1 MNPLDNLRA
10 RIEVFL
16 ELNGETILDSRLARV
31 LEEVERRGSLLAAC
45 RAAGAPYSRT
55 WEKITRI
62 EEILG
67 AGVLEAKRG
76 GVGGGGARLT
86 RLGKMLLQ
94 RYREAS
100 RELEGGLP
108 ALKSKGL
115 PDLMIAGSHDPA
127 LELLLGILRE
137 RSPRLDVEVAWLGS
151 AGGLAALM
159 LGDAHIAG
167 SHLLDPESGL
177 YNIPFLKRYWLE
189 GRVYVVR
196 GYRRELGLVYRPDME
211 VSSVSELLEGRLR
224 LINRNPGS
232 GTRVFLDHLL
242 RQAALDKGMEA
253 GEILSRVRG
262 YEQEART
269 HVEVARKVASG
280 EGDVGIAVRY
290 AAELYGLKF
299 TRLVWEFYDFIV
311 SRDAMRMKAIN
322 LFLETLR
329 SKKFREILSRL
340 PGYRVSEELGS
351 IIYR

>member
-10 RIEVFL
+10 RVEVFL
-16 ELNGETILDSRLARV
+16 ELNGETILDPRLARV
-31 LEEVERRGSLLAAC
+31 LEEVERRGSLLSAC
-45 RAAGAPYSRT
+45 RAVGAPYSRT
-55 WEKITRI
+55 WERITWMERL
-62 EEILG
+62 LG
-67 AGVLEAKRG
+67 ARVLEARRG

-86 RLGKMLLQ
+86 RLGKLLLQ

-100 RELEGGLP
+100 RELESGLP

-115 PDLMIAGSHDPA
+115 PDLVIAGSHDPA
-127 LELLLGILRE
+127 LELLLGILRR
-137 RSPRLDVEVAWLGS
+137 RSRELDVEVAWLGS

-177 YNIPFLKRYWLE
+177 YNTPFLKRYWLE

-196 GYRRELGLVYRPDME
+196 GYQRELGLVYRPGTE

-242 RQAALDKGMEA
+242 RQAALDKGLEA
-253 GEILSRVRG
+253 GEIPRRVRG
-262 YEQEART
+262 YGHEVRT
-269 HVEVARKVASG
+269 HVEVARGVASG
-280 EGDVGIAVRY
+280 EGDVGVAVRY
-290 AAELYGLKF
+290 AAELYGLNF
-299 TRLVWEFYDFIV
+299 TRLAWESYDFIIPKT
-311 SRDAMRMKAIN
+311 AIRMSPVK

-329 SKKFREILSRL
+329 SERFRSVLGRL
-340 PGYRVSEELGS
+340 PGYRVSKGFGS
-351 IIYR
+351 IIWG